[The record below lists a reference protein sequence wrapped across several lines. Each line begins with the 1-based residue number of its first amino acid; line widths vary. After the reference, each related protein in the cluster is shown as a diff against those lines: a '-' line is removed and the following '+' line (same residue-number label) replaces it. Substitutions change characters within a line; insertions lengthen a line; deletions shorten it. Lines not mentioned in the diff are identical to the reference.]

1 MTLFKLIIIAKF
13 ESSGTGNRMGLYF
26 DNRTGTSSYLKVQP
40 DRTDSNRCFP
50 DYCVCFLWNFRVP
63 HFFPDLWNVNRVS
76 VAIRDW
82 SKWSAH
88 IRPSIKENKRCP
100 GAGGGEREHQYA
112 PVVSRMHHIVIA
124 GAGIWSSWRWNWN
137 MDMRM
142 MVVTCGDK
150 RGDNRGGNGG
160 DDGGDD
166 NGDDG
171 GDGKQKLNL

>member
-13 ESSGTGNRMGLYF
+13 ESSGTGNRMVLYF

-63 HFFPDLWNVNRVS
+63 HLFFRISGTSTASLLPFTIEASGRTKRNLQ
-76 VAIRDW
+76 
-82 SKWSAH
+82 AH
-88 IRPSIKENKRCP
+88 IKPSIKENKRCP
-100 GAGGGEREHQYA
+100 GAGGGEREH
-112 PVVSRMHHIVIA
+112 HD
-124 GAGIWSSWRWNWN
+124 G
-137 MDMRM
+137 
-142 MVVTCGDK
+142 
-150 RGDNRGGNGG
+150 GDNRGGNGG
-160 DDGGDD
+160 DDGGGD